1 MSDHP
6 LSPVKST
13 LERVVP
19 VLALSLLL
27 ALLGAPPASAA
38 PPALVLP
45 DHPKVLLLGDSYTK
59 GIGASTKDKAYAYS
73 IAEPLGWDLTV
84 DGKSGTGY
92 IDPSAAGADTYAE
105 RMWLHPH
112 GATDVP
118 YDLVVIQG
126 SSNDRK
132 YTEAE
137 VADRISLTIRTSRR
151 LWPQAQILLMGPTN
165 PYANVAEYAVV
176 NAELTKAAVANGVP
190 LIDPIGEQWFV
201 PGDGARYANPKN
213 GHPNDAGYRLMT
225 RRFVADVR
233 KFLGISGADGRLH
246 SYWSTTHVRSQAHSP
261 IADPDPN
268 PDHDITWTVVDHEI
282 VVTRPDEVV
291 VPLVY
296 TCGTEA
302 DPEGVQYDPAVFQTV
317 YADQSA
323 AAYTSSVASAAGDFP
338 TFTCDGA
345 QHVTEV
351 VLEQQ
356 EGDGFEN
363 GNLEVGLI
371 EVDAAPDV
379 GPTFEHAVVGDDEL
393 HDTRR
398 EVAVTVDATPES
410 TRPGSKITVKGTV
423 KRAGKAY
430 KGKDATLYFQ
440 PRAGDQA
447 TRIGTDTSD
456 RKGKLSTRVTVTGP
470 GTYFWTTTST
480 SKTQAGASL
489 GDQAAAA

>member
-1 MSDHP
+1 MSDHLLP
-6 LSPVKST
+6 QLKRTST
-13 LERVVP
+13 STNAVP

-27 ALLGAPPASAA
+27 ALLGAAPARAAA
-38 PPALVLP
+38 PPPLVLP

-59 GIGASTKDKAYAYS
+59 GIGASSKDKAYAYT

-92 IDPSAAGADTYAE
+92 VDPSAAGADTYAE

-112 GATDVP
+112 SATDIP

-137 VADRISLTIRTSRR
+137 VAGRIGLTIRTSRR

-165 PYANVAEYAVV
+165 PYANVAEYATVD
-176 NAELTKAAVANGVP
+176 AELTKAAAANGIP
-190 LIDPIGEQWFV
+190 FIDPIGEQWFV
-201 PGDGARYANPKN
+201 PGDGERYANAKN
-213 GHPNDAGYRLMT
+213 GHPNDAGYRLMS

-233 KFLGISGADGRLH
+233 KFSGIGGADGRLH
-246 SYWSTTHVRSQAHSP
+246 SYWSTAHEGLQAHSP
-261 IADPDPN
+261 VVDPGN
-268 PDHDITWTVVDHEI
+268 DIIWTVLDHEI
-282 VVTRPDEVV
+282 TVTRPDEVV
-291 VPLVY
+291 VAFAY
-296 TCGTEA
+296 TCGTAA
-302 DPEGVQYDPAVFQTV
+302 DPEDVEYDPAVFQTV

-323 AAYTSSVASAAGDFP
+323 AAYTSSDDTAADDFP
-338 TFTCDGA
+338 TFTCDGT

-363 GNLEVGLI
+363 GNIEVGLI
-371 EVDAAPDV
+371 SVDAASDA

-393 HDTRR
+393 HDTRAK
-398 EVAVTVDATPES
+398 VAVTVDATPES

-430 KGKDATLYFQ
+430 KGKDATLYFR

-456 RKGKLSTRVTVTGP
+456 RKGKLSTKVTVTGP

-480 SKTQAGASL
+480 SKTQAGASP
-489 GDQAAAA
+489 GDEAAAA